1 MGKVPTFGCYKKH
14 IQEKYM
20 RRNSKSPAAIVLAT
34 FLSVLLSP
42 SASAWQGYANFF
54 TLDDSDCGSGSGAFC
69 FGGPWGLADLKS
81 TVETDGS
88 LTLQPNF
95 NTYDDNPGSDYWRDN
110 GGAGP
115 GGNKRAELN
124 TFNADTILTG
134 QESAT
139 FSGNVTAY
147 TIDAAYTVVAF
158 TKTFNSAG
166 QFVTMETAAITAAGN
181 FVVSASLE
189 GLTGGSLQTGFAVT
203 GVNAAGEGTANETAL
218 GSVKVATAP
227 ISYSY
232 SSSSFEDAT
241 GIPVMPLWGLLGLAG
256 LIGFMGYRRKQA

>member
-1 MGKVPTFGCYKKH
+1 
-14 IQEKYM
+14 M

-42 SASAWQGYANFF
+42 SVSAWEGYANFF
-54 TLDDSDCGSGSGAFC
+54 TLDDSDCLTGNGAFC
-69 FGGPWGLADLKS
+69 FGTTWGLDDLKS
-81 TVETDGS
+81 TVEADGS

-95 NTYDDNPGSDYWRDN
+95 NTYNDNPGDDYWRDN

-115 GGNKRAELN
+115 GGNKKAELN

-203 GVNAAGEGTANETAL
+203 GVNANPANENAL

-232 SSSSFEDAT
+232 SSSAFDDAT

-256 LIGFMGYRRKQA
+256 LIGLMGYRRKQA

>member
-1 MGKVPTFGCYKKH
+1 
-14 IQEKYM
+14 M

-42 SASAWQGYANFF
+42 SVSAWEGYANFW
-54 TLDDSDCGSGSGAFC
+54 TLDDSVCPGGNSAYC
-69 FGGPWGLADLKS
+69 FGGPWALADLKS
-81 TVETDGS
+81 TVEADGS

-95 NTYDDNPGSDYWRDN
+95 NNYDAAILSGDANALAYWTDGN
-110 GGAGP
+110 G
-115 GGNKRAELN
+115 GGNKKAELN
-124 TFNADTILTG
+124 TYNSDAIVTG

-166 QFVTMETAAITAAGN
+166 DFVTMETAAITAAGN

>member
-1 MGKVPTFGCYKKH
+1 
-14 IQEKYM
+14 M

-42 SASAWQGYANFF
+42 SVSAWEGYANFW
-54 TLDDSDCGSGSGAFC
+54 TLDDSDCGGGSAYCFGSGWA
-69 FGGPWGLADLKS
+69 LADLKS
-81 TVETDGS
+81 TVEADGS

-95 NTYDDNPGSDYWRDN
+95 NNYDAAIASGDPNALAYWTD
-110 GGAGP
+110 GAG

-124 TFNADTILTG
+124 TYNSDAIVTG

-139 FSGNVTAY
+139 FSGTVTAY

-166 QFVTMETAAITAAGN
+166 QFVTMETTPITAAGN
-181 FVVSASLE
+181 FAVSASLE

-203 GVNAAGEGTANETAL
+203 GVNANGANENAL
-218 GSVKVATAP
+218 GSVKVAASP

-232 SSSSFEDAT
+232 SSSAFEDAT

-256 LIGFMGYRRKQA
+256 LIGLMGYRRKQA